1 MVGVLFSSTNKS
13 NFSGLGKSNST
24 ERVNPQSVPTVKWFR
39 EVKFLAVPPL
49 LTCKMEN
56 LYVSIQGS
64 KVDDCVSKIICC
76 KCASSTVTCGAGQNY
91 ITCWKGLE
99 IYPSV
104 TQLRMDRIRR
114 YFAKLWNWGT
124 ARHCGHN
131 HSFGLG
137 QYGWMFVWTDQISC
151 CSSQNNPG

>member
-76 KCASSTVTCGAGQNY
+76 KCASSTVTCGAGQND
-91 ITCWKGLE
+91 ITCWQGLE
-99 IYPSV
+99 IYSSV
-104 TQLRMDRIRR
+104 TQFRRARIRR
-114 YFAKLWNWGT
+114 NSAKLQNWPNIT
-124 ARHCGHN
+124 
-131 HSFGLG
+131 
-137 QYGWMFVWTDQISC
+137 
-151 CSSQNNPG
+151 SSVGITRVMDLVHRYEYSTFLVRWFQSQV